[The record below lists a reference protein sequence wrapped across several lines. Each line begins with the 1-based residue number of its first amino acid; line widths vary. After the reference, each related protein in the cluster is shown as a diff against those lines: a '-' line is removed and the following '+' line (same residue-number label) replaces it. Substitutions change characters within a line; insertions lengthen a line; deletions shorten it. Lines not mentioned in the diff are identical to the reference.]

1 MTTIESEER
10 PGGETEA
17 LLMSEA
23 RTDTQDTPQRY
34 SFAEL
39 LRVLGHIDDYR
50 HDQVAVCWDLPGR
63 QSFTPELHTVE
74 TAPRFVERMHADT
87 GGKVNV
93 WFGVNPVDAGVTRGR
108 GTAKN
113 VTRLTSLWGDL
124 DVKDGGCPNLDTAH
138 DIITDVSAVLSERP
152 CAITYSGHD
161 LQPFW
166 KLDRESAEKLT
177 NQEAQQLS
185 KRFGRLLDAVAAHH
199 GCKVDNVSDLSRV
212 LRVPGS
218 NNVKDPVNAIPV
230 RCEADTGSALNVE
243 QVRQALTEFGITDER
258 PCGTTGA
265 GPQRF
270 PRRALINRVSKASWG
285 QRNRTLFGA
294 AKDAARQGDL
304 DDGLANELV
313 DAAVAAG
320 LDHGEIQS
328 ALVSGRCAGE
338 FEADN
343 AEPVAGDTD
352 SPAAW
357 NHRPHLRDRLLSVT
371 DLAHLPPVRPL
382 VDGLLY
388 RDTLAQLAGPPGS
401 YKSFAAVG
409 MACAV
414 ATGTPFAGFSVREPG
429 RVVYVAA
436 EGANG
441 LRARILAWCEVEQV
455 DPDALDGQLLILP
468 EPVQLGDDVSEIVD
482 AVREFDADLVII
494 DTRARCTVGLEENS
508 ATEQGRAIH
517 AAEQIRAAAGC
528 TVLAVHHSGTS
539 TQRGRGSTA
548 WDGAVWSDLRM
559 SGEGLRATIECGK
572 HKDVPAGCKH
582 ELTLMRHRVSQHL
595 MPNTLD
601 MQRQTLVVS
610 RNGSGIE
617 SLRANSQ
624 CVVLEIVRNSAPPE
638 GLTAPQVVSLAA
650 GSNVGKSSVYEG
662 LKALIEAGELLN
674 VGTPNRTRYVAK
686 EEQS

>member
-1 MTTIESEER
+1 M
-10 PGGETEA
+10 
-17 LLMSEA
+17 
-23 RTDTQDTPQRY
+23 
-34 SFAEL
+34 
-39 LRVLGHIDDYR
+39 
-50 HDQVAVCWDLPGR
+50 
-63 QSFTPELHTVE
+63 
-74 TAPRFVERMHADT
+74 
-87 GGKVNV
+87 
-93 WFGVNPVDAGVTRGR
+93 
-108 GTAKN
+108 
-113 VTRLTSLWGDL
+113 
-124 DVKDGGCPNLDTAH
+124 
-138 DIITDVSAVLSERP
+138 
-152 CAITYSGHD
+152 
-161 LQPFW
+161 
-166 KLDRESAEKLT
+166 
-177 NQEAQQLS
+177 
-185 KRFGRLLDAVAAHH
+185 
-199 GCKVDNVSDLSRV
+199 
-212 LRVPGS
+212 
-218 NNVKDPVNAIPV
+218 
-230 RCEADTGSALNVE
+230 
-243 QVRQALTEFGITDER
+243 RQALDEFGITDEHPR
-258 PCGTTGA
+258 KTAA
-265 GPQRF
+265 GVQSF
-270 PRRALINRVSKASWG
+270 SRRALVNRVSKAPWG
-285 QRNRTLFGA
+285 RRNRTLFGA

-304 DDGLANELV
+304 DEDLADKLT
-313 DAAVAAG
+313 DAAEAAG
-320 LDHGEIQS
+320 LDYAEIQS

-357 NHRPHLRDRLLSVT
+357 KHRPHLRDRLLSVT

-388 RDTLAQLAGPPGS
+388 RDTLAQLSGPPGS
-401 YKSFAAVG
+401 YKSFAAIG
-409 MACAV
+409 IACAV
-414 ATGTPFAGFSVREPG
+414 ATGTPFAGFSVRQPG

-455 DPDALDGQLLILP
+455 EPEALDGQLLILP

-482 AVREFDADLVII
+482 VVRAFDADLVII

-508 ATEQGRAIH
+508 ATEQGRAID

-528 TVLAVHHSGTS
+528 TVLVVHHSGTS